1 MNAVGGLSSML
12 LAPELPDVQPTDVL
26 VPMQRVGS
34 RTLGLRRLLDGKRFV
49 HLKLMD
55 NHFAP
60 YGFPHGACT
69 HILQCAGHIDE
80 KSENGNYES
89 LGCVRINGELVY
101 IDNAR
106 LKVFKK
112 KGDPE
117 RALKTLAK
125 PHSGKINLTLR
136 KMSVSS
142 LNGCLR
148 S

>member
-1 MNAVGGLSSML
+1 
-12 LAPELPDVQPTDVL
+12 
-26 VPMQRVGS
+26 MQ
-34 RTLGLRRLLDGKRFV
+34 
-49 HLKLMD
+49 
-55 NHFAP
+55 
-60 YGFPHGACT
+60 Y
-69 HILQCAGHIDE
+69 AGHIHE
-80 KSENGNYES
+80 ESPNRNYES
-89 LGCVRINGELVY
+89 LGCVRINGELVH

-117 RALKTLAK
+117 RALKILAK